1 MVIGETIIDQYNFC
15 EAIGKSGKE
24 PILVL
29 KEIKQD
35 QYLGGV
41 LGIARNL
48 SQFTKDITVLSMLGE
63 KRDYLTD
70 IKKSIPK
77 NIKLNFI
84 YKKNSPTIVKKR
96 FVDSISQSKVIGTYN
111 LNDEILDK
119 NELIFNKILNK
130 EIKRYDLVIVSDYGH
145 GLISK
150 KAL

>member
-70 IKKSIPK
+70 IKKYTK
-77 NIKLNFI
+77 KYKIKFHI
-84 YKKNSPTIVKKR
+84 
-96 FVDSISQSKVIGTYN
+96 
-111 LNDEILDK
+111 
-119 NELIFNKILNK
+119 
-130 EIKRYDLVIVSDYGH
+130 
-145 GLISK
+145 
-150 KAL
+150 